1 MDIIDAKCRKIQE
14 RDLEKMMNWR
24 MRPDI
29 TKYMNTDP
37 ELTMEKQREWLQSI
51 REDEKLDVW
60 NGRKGFHWMLEV
72 DGVDAGYVSLVNI
85 DVSAKKIAT
94 GVYIAEKSKRSL
106 RLIMDIQWN
115 LYRYAFECLGMN
127 KVCEEVFAENA
138 AVNRILDMC
147 GSKRE
152 GILRQHVCKNGTYY
166 DVVTRGIL
174 RQEWIEKSKDLQF
187 NMIRFEGEKEYGN
200 IQ

>member
-1 MDIIDAKCRKIQE
+1 
-14 RDLEKMMNWR
+14 
-24 MRPDI
+24 
-29 TKYMNTDP
+29 
-37 ELTMEKQREWLQSI
+37 
-51 REDEKLDVW
+51 
-60 NGRKGFHWMLEV
+60 
-72 DGVDAGYVSLVNI
+72 
-85 DVSAKKIAT
+85 
-94 GVYIAEKSKRSL
+94 
-106 RLIMDIQWN
+106 
-115 LYRYAFECLGMN
+115 MN

-174 RQEWIEKSKDLQF
+174 RQEWLEKSKDLQF

-200 IQ
+200 VQ